1 MPRVTLAQQ
10 VADAVEQ
17 QIRTGVLKV
26 GDRLPS
32 LREYMRLHGHSKN
45 TVITAYEILASQGLV
60 EARHGQGFSSVR
72 RCRLPNWMKHRPI
85 PGPWTP
91 SG

>member
-17 QIRTGVLKV
+17 QIRAGVLKV

-32 LREYMRLHGHSKN
+32 LREYMR
-45 TVITAYEILASQGLV
+45 
-60 EARHGQGFSSVR
+60 
-72 RCRLPNWMKHRPI
+72 
-85 PGPWTP
+85 
-91 SG
+91 